1 MCMQVCLVPQA
12 FHNAIYPD
20 LFDNTN
26 VNFMFRLMPYYFGA
40 GCCFITG
47 AWSESAPLVFLC
59 LQSVV
64 TCDYTRSQSC
74 FEAARKTV

>member
-1 MCMQVCLVPQA
+1 MTCMHAAQVCLVPQA

-47 AWSESAPLVFLC
+47 ATTSPVPTTYTSAYAATRRC
-59 LQSVV
+59 L
-64 TCDYTRSQSC
+64 
-74 FEAARKTV
+74 

>member
-1 MCMQVCLVPQA
+1 MPQA

-40 GCCFITG
+40 GCCLITG
-47 AWSESAPLVFLC
+47 TQGHALF
-59 LQSVV
+59 VV
-64 TCDYTRSQSC
+64 RHSMS
-74 FEAARKTV
+74 